1 MAENDIYN
9 SEKRYGQFKANLEG
23 YLNPPEGKRKYQIK
37 NKTNLQYFKILV
49 KKFEA
54 RDISFI
60 RRIRLLRSF
69 LIVTHVIEKDLK
81 DAAREDIDKVM
92 AYFSRQGFSPKT
104 RGDFVIDL
112 KFLWKQ
118 ILPEKDEKGR
128 IDDNLVPYVVRH
140 INAKMDKSREKRRE
154 DRLTIDEF
162 EKLVT
167 GFGDDLRMQALLT
180 LALESLGRPQELLY
194 LKIKDVELYDNY
206 AKIWVSEH
214 GKEGTKF
221 LECIDSFPYI
231 AEWYSKHPLKKNPNA
246 FFFITMGNQGRYQ
259 QLNPNAVNQ
268 HIRNKCQ
275 LFGIN
280 KPITFYS
287 LKRSGITIRRLRG
300 DSDVTIQHTAG
311 WTSTKQ
317 LKIYD
322 QSQHDDSFRLALV
335 KRGKINPEKELK
347 DLKPLNKK
355 CIFCGV
361 DNGIGESICRNC
373 RRPLDREVIERDI
386 KEKESEL
393 KEIRQKLERLEKI
406 YDSKFETPNT
416 PPGVS
421 QLKVTTKGTVARYW
435 DF

>member
-9 SEKRYGQFKANLEG
+9 NEKRYSTFKADLEH
-23 YLNPPEGKRKYQIK
+23 YLEPPEGKRKYQIK
-37 NKTNLQYFKILV
+37 NKKNLGYFKVLI

-69 LIVTHVIEKDLK
+69 LIVTFVIEKDLM
-81 DAAREDIDKVM
+81 DASREDIDRVM
-92 AYFSRQGFSPKT
+92 GYFSKQGFSPKT
-104 RGDFVIDL
+104 RSDFVIDL
-112 KFLWKQ
+112 KFIWKQ

-128 IDDNLVPYVVRH
+128 IDDALVPYVVRH
-140 INAKMDKSREKRRE
+140 INGKMDKSRERRRE
-154 DRLTIDEF
+154 DRLSIEEF

-167 GFGDDLRMQALLT
+167 GFGDDIRMQALLT

-194 LKIKDVELYDNY
+194 LRIKDVELHDNF

-221 LECIDSFPYI
+221 LECIDSFPYV
-231 AEWYSKHPLKKNPNA
+231 AGWYSKHPLKKDPNA
-246 FFFITMGNQGRYQ
+246 LFFITMGNQSKYK
-259 QLNPNAVNQ
+259 QLNPHAVNK
-268 HIRNKCQ
+268 HIRNKCK
-275 LFGIN
+275 LLGIS

-322 QSQHDDSFRLALV
+322 QSQHEDSFKMALV
-335 KRGKINPEKELK
+335 KRGKIESENELK
-347 DLKPLNKK
+347 DFRPLSKK

-373 RRPLDREVIERDI
+373 RRPLDREVIERDM
-386 KEKESEL
+386 KEKEN
-393 KEIRQKLERLEKI
+393 EIKDIREKLNKLEKMYEYQYENPKV
-406 YDSKFETPNT
+406 PA
-416 PPGVS
+416 GVS
-421 QLKVTTKGTVARYW
+421 QLKGTRKGNVARFW
-435 DF
+435 DV